1 MKAYCKTC
9 PFCGAPP
16 ILFQAHLTHNISV
29 QCMNE
34 ACGVKPYTRY
44 CETADD
50 AIRAWNTRADN
61 FTAPRRGVPEAQKP
75 PRQKDK
81 LSPAN
86 LERTV

>member
-1 MKAYCKTC
+1 MTYCKTC

-44 CETADD
+44 CETAND
-50 AIRAWNTRADN
+50 AIRAWNERADN
-61 FTAPRRGVPEAQKP
+61 FTAPSGGAPEVRKSRRQEGKP
-75 PRQKDK
+75 T
-81 LSPAN
+81 PAN
-86 LERTV
+86 S